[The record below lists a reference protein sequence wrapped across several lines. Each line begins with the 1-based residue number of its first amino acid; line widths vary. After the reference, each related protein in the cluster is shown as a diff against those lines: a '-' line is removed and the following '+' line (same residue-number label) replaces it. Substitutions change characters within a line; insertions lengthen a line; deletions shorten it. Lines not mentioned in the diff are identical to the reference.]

1 MGLLNFRKYVLL
13 TFKSELFAEKYRKK
27 ITETISEK
35 NHRYSIL
42 KVRYSILFETVET
55 PRDSP
60 NELLD
65 DQDSQPWSGDR
76 KRNIKVVLG
85 NKETSSLE

>member
-1 MGLLNFRKYVLL
+1 MFL
-13 TFKSELFAEKYRKK
+13 TFKGELFAENTEKK

-35 NHRYSIL
+35 NRRYSIL

-60 NELLD
+60 NEFLD
-65 DQDSQPWSGDR
+65 DQDPQSWSGDR